1 MARPLAAHFVNGLN
15 GVLVEDHRAD
25 CRPDFVT
32 DLGMRATSEERRGAH
47 AKNGEL
53 VTGIPRGAHVKQGDP
68 LLSIEARALHAV
80 GAGTPTTLDLT
91 SYAPEEIRPVVA
103 SNRSRRS
110 GPSPRSGASRTTRR
124 GSLGL
129 RGSARGRWR
138 LVAGA
143 GAAGALAVGMGAGSG
158 FAYLEGHGSG
168 TGTTQIAT
176 GSPIA
181 VSVSAQTGT
190 SDLLPG
196 RAGSVYFTVRN
207 ATSSGVTLDHVNP
220 GATVVSDNAD
230 LCASSNVS
238 IAPTL
243 PYAIPTAVSVGPNS
257 ASGTQSIANFVKLA
271 PDAPG
276 TCQGV
281 TFTVNLTLSG
291 QSS

>member
-1 MARPLAAHFVNGLN
+1 MARPLAANFVKGLN

-25 CRPDFVT
+25 CRVDFVA
-32 DLGMRATSEERRGAH
+32 DLGMHATSEERRGAH

-80 GAGTPTTLDLT
+80 AVGTPATIDLT
-91 SYAPEEIRPVVA
+91 SCALEEVRPLVA
-103 SNRSRRS
+103 SNRSGRS
-110 GPSPRSGASRTTRR
+110 EPSPRSRASRTRR
-124 GSLGL
+124 GPRGL
-129 RGSARGRWR
+129 RGSAGGRWR

-158 FAYLEGHGSG
+158 FAYLQGHGSG
-168 TGTTQIAT
+168 SGATQIAT
-176 GSPIA
+176 GSPIT

-207 ATSSGVTLDHVNP
+207 ATSLGVTLDHVNP

-238 IAPTL
+238 IAPPL
-243 PYAIPTAVSVGPNS
+243 PYALPTAMSVGPNS
-257 ASGTQSIANFVKLA
+257 ASGTQSIADFVKLA

-281 TFTVNLTLSG
+281 TFTVNLILTG